1 VITVLPGR
9 ELSPS
14 LAQKWRVLQATN
26 RSLSPPYFCP
36 EFTSAVAEVREDVH
50 FAIIED
56 RGSVAGFFPFQRQG
70 RWGQPVGSIIS
81 DFQGIICRPELEIDV
96 PRLLKACRLHA
107 FDFDHMLTAQPG
119 FAPYA
124 RGLECSPRIDIS
136 SGFAA
141 YVAERRKAGSEQ
153 IKKCGSLSRKL
164 EREVGPMHF
173 VAHSEDP
180 KLLSG
185 LLNWKSAQYVR
196 TAQYDLFNVAWVRGL
211 MDRIHATQTEGFAG
225 SLSLLYAGES
235 LIAGHFGM
243 RTPSVWHYWFPA
255 YDIRFARYS
264 PGLLLLLK
272 MVEHAAEIGVHHID
286 LGKGMSLYKERLM
299 NARAMLSCGSVE
311 IPSLLMLKRTFG
323 RLIWAMGRRAVL
335 NSPMEAPARKIVQAH
350 RQRSTAKL
358 AS

>member
-1 VITVLPGR
+1 MITVLPGR

-14 LAQKWRVLQATN
+14 LAQKWRVLQAVN
-26 RSLSPPYFCP
+26 PSLSSPYFCP
-36 EFTSAVAEVREDVH
+36 EFTSAVAEVREDVF

-56 RGSVAGFFPFQRQG
+56 QGSIAGFFPFQRQG

-81 DFQGIICRPELEIDV
+81 DFQGIICRPELEINV

-107 FDFDHMLTAQPG
+107 FDFGRMLTAQPG

-124 RGLECSPRIDIS
+124 RGLECSPRIDLNG
-136 SGFAA
+136 GFAA
-141 YVAERRKAGSEQ
+141 YVAGRRRAGSEQ
-153 IKKCGSLSRKL
+153 IKKCGNLGRKL
-164 EREVGPMHF
+164 EREVGPLHF

-180 KLLSG
+180 VLLSN
-185 LLNWKSAQYVR
+185 LLNWKSAQYAR
-196 TAQYDLFNVAWVRGL
+196 TDYYDLFNVAWVRGL
-211 MDRIHATQTEGFAG
+211 VERIHATQTKSFAG

-255 YDIRFARYS
+255 YDIRFAQYS
-264 PGLLLLLK
+264 PGLQLLLK
-272 MVEHAAEIGVHHID
+272 MAEHAAAIGVHHID
-286 LGKGMSLYKERLM
+286 LGEGMSLYKERLM
-299 NARAMLSCGSVE
+299 NTRAMLGYGSAEV
-311 IPSLLMLKRTFG
+311 PSLLMLKRTLG

-335 NSPMEAPARKIVQAH
+335 NSPIEAPVRKILQAH

-358 AS
+358 AG